1 MALDGRFRV
10 GFVMRILFVPEV
22 ELVAT
27 SERTPSLYRMLMED
41 HEVIG
46 LRSPMDRIVFDPSR
60 ATWPR
65 YLLYPLYI
73 LVLALQGARVARRH
87 HVDLVFCETAH
98 HALAGLIVAK
108 ALRIHGVWDSHTNI
122 ELLATSLGKG
132 PVFSVLS
139 AALERFLG
147 SHVDAVITPTERDA
161 FGYVQMG
168 VPRSKV
174 HVVRTF
180 VKLPDDSRIAPA
192 TREPPARPSA
202 SPILLFFGSFKYA
215 PNREALEYI
224 DRVLAPSLEKKG
236 FHGEIRI
243 AGRDIPGFA
252 FHPSIRV
259 LGFVPHLLE
268 AIRSADLC
276 IVPVWHG
283 AGVLTKVLDCMAAGV
298 PTVLSPFAADG
309 VPEVRDGVHAYVA
322 RDQERF
328 PDRVLE
334 ALRSAS
340 QWRGIASAARELIE
354 THYSWESQKRRLE
367 DVLRVAMTSRE

>member
-1 MALDGRFRV
+1 
-10 GFVMRILFVPEV
+10 MRILFVPDV

-46 LRSPMDRIVFDPSR
+46 LRSPMDRTLFDTSR
-60 ATWPR
+60 AKWPR

-73 LVLALQGARVARRH
+73 LVLASEGARVARRH

-108 ALRIHGVWDSHTNI
+108 ALRIRCVWDSHTNI
-122 ELLATSLGKG
+122 ELLATSLRKG
-132 PVFSVLS
+132 RVFSVLS
-139 AALERFLG
+139 ASLERFLG
-147 SHVDAVITPTERDA
+147 RHVDAVITPTERDA

-180 VKLPDDSRIAPA
+180 VKVPEDSRTARA
-192 TREPPARPSA
+192 TREPAAKPSA
-202 SPILLFFGSFKYA
+202 SPILLFFGSFQYA

-224 DRVLAPSLEKKG
+224 DRVLAPSLENGG

-243 AGRDIPGFA
+243 AGRDIPA
-252 FHPSIRV
+252 IASHPSVRA
-259 LGFVPHLLE
+259 LGFVPDLLE

-298 PTVLSPFAADG
+298 PTVLSAFAADG

-322 RDQERF
+322 RDQESF
-328 PDRVLE
+328 PNRLME
-334 ALRSAS
+334 ALRSPTRWNTMAAS
-340 QWRGIASAARELIE
+340 ARELIE
-354 THYSWESQKRRLE
+354 THYSWESQKARVE
-367 DVLRVAMTSRE
+367 VVLRVAMTSRE